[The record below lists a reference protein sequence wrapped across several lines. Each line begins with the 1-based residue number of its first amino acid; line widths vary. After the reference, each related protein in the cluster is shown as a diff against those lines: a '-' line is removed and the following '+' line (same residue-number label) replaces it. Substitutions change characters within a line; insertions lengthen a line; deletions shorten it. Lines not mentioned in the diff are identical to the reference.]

1 MKSNMQQ
8 QSALLGG
15 LIFLVL
21 CVFSC
26 QSLGRSIT
34 KHVVSRISVTA
45 SGTQLFRIA
54 TLLHASTQPA
64 ADPPLDEAVKEKIEA
79 IINRSSVVLFMKG
92 DKTMPQW

>member
-1 MKSNMQQ
+1 MQQ

-15 LIFLVL
+15 LIFLAL
-21 CVFSC
+21 CVFSY

-34 KHVVSRISVTA
+34 KHAVSRIRPVSVTA

-79 IINRSSVVLFMKG
+79 IIKRSSVVLFMKG